1 MIKQGISIMT
11 SITVDLLSELNKD
24 LNDKTLVKKY
34 IIKIKASQLSQYLK
48 IEKDISKLYPYK
60 IKSDSVIKIHSDIQR
75 GEDKDGF
82 YLQEKRKVDDIKNT
96 LLGKNKDSSKAF
108 LGTLVW
114 NVRDNG
120 KNEIKMHTVVSDNPI
135 VPPTKTITIET
146 EAIYLTDSAH
156 RHFAIVDAN
165 QTYHL
170 DKDAYPDYSESFE
183 FPVEVYFLNEDDEKK
198 LFHELNS
205 KQKKISTTRQK
216 YIDNITPYG
225 QLKDLILE
233 YDISENK
240 YFSNNIEL
248 ISNTNQNSIYLMT
261 MSVFVACIKEMFPKN
276 DLLALEDRPTLQLEF
291 SKYFCDFF
299 FKLSDT
305 IVISVNIDGEQKAIK
320 PFENIYQEHLLSIEE
335 EYNNKIESSED
346 EEEIFILEDS
356 LNTNIN
362 NAQNK
367 FIQRKKDILQQDFI
381 THNVTLKALSRLGR
395 HIRYMSN
402 WELVLTQFQNV
413 LLEPSRDT
421 FQANKE
427 LHRKLKLNSEHPM
440 SISVNNYNVNAIFN
454 YFVSKL
460 NLVQNEQVD
469 ITREDLKVYIRIS
482 ISFPNKIAKNLSNAM
497 IKLSIDNS
505 DSIFKNLRKN
515 IIAKSLND
523 DNTFVS
529 QYQQGIVRKKVLF
542 ELELNEKTQ
551 IDNKCV
557 FEFPG
562 FDNQKVKYEY
572 QIKC

>member
-1 MIKQGISIMT
+1 MT

-24 LNDKTLVKKY
+24 LDDKTLVKKY

-48 IEKDISKLYPYK
+48 IEKDTSKLYPYK

-75 GEDKDGF
+75 GEDRDGF

-96 LLGKNKDSSKAF
+96 LLGNNEDSSKAF

-114 NVRDNG
+114 NVRNNG
-120 KNEIKMHTVVSDNPI
+120 INKINTNTVLPDNPYD
-135 VPPTKTITIET
+135 VPKKTMTIDT

-165 QTYHL
+165 ETYHL
-170 DKDAYPDYSESFE
+170 DKESYPDYCESFE

-198 LFHELNS
+198 LFHELNA

-233 YDISENK
+233 YDMGENK

-276 DLLALEDRPTLQLEF
+276 DLEELHQKPTLQLEF

-305 IVISVNIDGEQKAIK
+305 IVISVNLDGEQKYIK
-320 PFENIYQEHLLSIEE
+320 PFENIYQEYLLSIEE
-335 EYNNKIESSED
+335 NFNIQIENSVD
-346 EEEIFILEDS
+346 EEEINILEDT

-362 NAQNK
+362 NEQDK
-367 FIQRKKDILQQDFI
+367 FIQRKKDILEQDFI

-402 WELVLTQFQNV
+402 WELVLTQFQNQ
-413 LLEPSRDT
+413 LLEPTRDT
-421 FQANKE
+421 FQINKP
-427 LHRKLKLNSEHPM
+427 LWKKLNRNSDAPM
-440 SISVNNYNVNAIFN
+440 SISVNNHNVNKIFD
-454 YFVSKL
+454 YFINEL
-460 NLVQNEQVD
+460 NLVHEEEVS
-469 ITREDLKVYIRIS
+469 IIRENSKLYIKIN
-482 ISFPNKIAKNLSNAM
+482 ISFPNKIAKNLTNGM
-497 IKLSIDNS
+497 IKLSIDNTNKV
-505 DSIFKNLRKN
+505 FKSKKTIL
-515 IIAKSLND
+515 AKSLSD
-523 DNTFVS
+523 DNSFTS
-529 QYQQGIVRKKVLF
+529 QYQQGIIRKKILF
-542 ELELNEKTQ
+542 EVELN
-551 IDNKCV
+551 DNANDIESQV
-557 FEFPG
+557 IFEFPG
-562 FDNQKVKYEY
+562 FDNQKVKYNY
-572 QIKC
+572 LLKC